1 MTTETPI
8 NISLTHT
15 SKNENNYNEFK
26 EYIIINNLDLQK
38 QVLEWIDKV
47 NNLQN
52 ELNEKEKEEDKHDA
66 QTRYMRGL
74 VINLNEI
81 KNGYKNLFEQRKYLL
96 NSINKQWRDAYKKTL
111 NYNIKTITYSG
122 CWILILL
129 ISQKPFDL
137 FNYYFESTLYLTI
150 VILFGYLMG
159 RNELEHYKHIK
170 HNDSAINKR
179 DKELNDNTKSREQEL
194 AKLEESTLSLEN
206 WIYEV

>member
-66 QTRYMRGL
+66 QIRYSKG
-74 VINLNEI
+74 
-81 KNGYKNLFEQRKYLL
+81 
-96 NSINKQWRDAYKKTL
+96 
-111 NYNIKTITYSG
+111 
-122 CWILILL
+122 
-129 ISQKPFDL
+129 
-137 FNYYFESTLYLTI
+137 
-150 VILFGYLMG
+150 
-159 RNELEHYKHIK
+159 
-170 HNDSAINKR
+170 
-179 DKELNDNTKSREQEL
+179 
-194 AKLEESTLSLEN
+194 
-206 WIYEV
+206 IY